1 MSIYASSVQETPVKM
16 PHLFFMM
23 MMFLSHHTKQT
34 EKKGHNSRIT
44 ALSSASWIFR
54 HTGSCFLRKKT

>member
-34 EKKGHNSRIT
+34 EKKNTT
-44 ALSSASWIFR
+44 AE
-54 HTGSCFLRKKT
+54 